1 VKPALRPLVLTT
13 RFGTMDELLGRAQAA
28 ERMGVD
34 QLWVEQPP
42 DQRDAFVS
50 ASYFLNAAPTVTLGT
65 AVLPIYA
72 RHPVSMAQAAAT
84 LGELSQER
92 FLLGLGLSHRFVNE
106 HVLGLQQ
113 GPPITVTR
121 EYLSIVKT
129 LLTEGSVEFEG
140 RFFTARAQ
148 YQNPRPRVPIYL
160 AALRPQMI
168 RLAVALCDGILLFLC
183 SARYIREQIM
193 PVVRAACDE
202 FGRDESDFT
211 VLAIT
216 PAYVDAHF
224 STKHI
229 EEWKKV
235 VMAYRLL
242 PYYRYVLDAYG
253 SIDHT
258 QLTLMGT
265 KDQAIERLEAFRA
278 TGCVVVPSPRADTDE
293 EFYRT
298 LEGLYGT

>member
-1 VKPALRPLVLTT
+1 
-13 RFGTMDELLGRAQAA
+13 M
-28 ERMGVD
+28 
-34 QLWVEQPP
+34 
-42 DQRDAFVS
+42 
-50 ASYFLNAAPTVTLGT
+50 
-65 AVLPIYA
+65 
-72 RHPVSMAQAAAT
+72 
-84 LGELSQER
+84 
-92 FLLGLGLSHRFVNE
+92 
-106 HVLGLQQ
+106 LGLQQ

-148 YQNPRPRVPIYL
+148 YQKPRPRVPIYL

-183 SARYIREQIM
+183 SARYIQEQIM

-235 VMAYRLL
+235 VMAYQLL

-265 KDQAIERLEAFRA
+265 KEQAIERLEAFRA
-278 TGCVVVPSPRADTDE
+278 IGCVVVPSPRADTDE